1 MERRTG
7 PRIYGP
13 YEHGD
18 QFRVHVVTSSGGR
31 RKTSYHAFATR
42 ALAQAFID
50 GAKDQAQGTT
60 VRATVEAF
68 LARKRE
74 QGRAEATIESDE
86 DRLAMILGPVMSRAI
101 RSVLGRGEELYA
113 AAQVYPDSHR
123 RAGKRRAADTHQNAL
138 AVAKD
143 WGGFC
148 VKRKWLRSNP
158 FAEVEGVGRRV
169 EGADKPR
176 LTVDE
181 SRRLQ
186 GYCHAH
192 AATDLGAVLTLAY
205 LLLGPR
211 ASELVRRNVRDVDD
225 GGRLLWIGATKTA
238 AGRRRLLVPDELAIY
253 LVAIAAGRLGDEPL
267 FVSEASRRW
276 PAGRRWTRHMAYNHV
291 RRVCAAAK
299 VPELAPQA
307 LRRTQATLATDAGA
321 TGLMVAQHLGHA
333 VGEAPAVTH
342 RSYVERDAARNAA
355 IDRGLRA
362 LQGGRR

>member
-1 MERRTG
+1 
-7 PRIYGP
+7 
-13 YEHGD
+13 
-18 QFRVHVVTSSGGR
+18 
-31 RKTSYHAFATR
+31 
-42 ALAQAFID
+42 
-50 GAKDQAQGTT
+50 
-60 VRATVEAF
+60 VEAF

-74 QGRAEATIESDE
+74 LGRAESTVESDE
-86 DRLAMILGPVMSRAI
+86 DRLVMVLGPVMDRAI

-113 AAQVYPDSHR
+113 TAQVYPDGHR

-143 WGGFC
+143 WAGFC

-186 GYCHAH
+186 AFCHAH

-238 AGRRRLLVPDELAIY
+238 AGRRRLLVPDELAVY
-253 LVAIAAGRLGDEPL
+253 LVAIAAGRPGDAPL

-333 VGEAPAVTH
+333 VGRAPAVTH
-342 RSYVERDAARNAA
+342 RSYVERDAARDAA
-355 IDRGLRA
+355 IDRGLRV